1 MFLIIDYEQGCGG
14 ERLCADLSNFAPCVK
29 LNSTKINTQTKVD
42 DIFANEFLKPN
53 PDISK
58 INIPQIKTK
67 DIQIIPTHRHTDLLE
82 KILKNTISVRI
93 KWPSDFYFVKKAVA
107 KQLDKYYF
115 NQVKDPMRLAGHVRM
130 IMQQH
135 NVKQPLKIQGNKFII
150 DYEME
155 AKNLELTTANKLD
168 FIKNTFLENKDEPDC
183 HYDYVIPY
191 EHFYNNQKSVLDTF
205 KKIGINATK
214 KIFIPYV

>member
-1 MFLIIDYEQGCGG
+1 
-14 ERLCADLSNFAPCVK
+14 
-29 LNSTKINTQTKVD
+29 
-42 DIFANEFLKPN
+42 
-53 PDISK
+53 
-58 INIPQIKTK
+58 
-67 DIQIIPTHRHTDLLE
+67 
-82 KILKNTISVRI
+82 
-93 KWPSDFYFVKKAVA
+93 
-107 KQLDKYYF
+107 
-115 NQVKDPMRLAGHVRM
+115 M

-168 FIKNTFLENKDEPDC
+168 FIKKTFLENKDEPDY